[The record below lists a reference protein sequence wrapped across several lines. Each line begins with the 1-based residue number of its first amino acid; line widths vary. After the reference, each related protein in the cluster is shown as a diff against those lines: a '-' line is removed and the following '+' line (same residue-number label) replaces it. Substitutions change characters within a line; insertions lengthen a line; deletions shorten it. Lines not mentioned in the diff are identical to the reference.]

1 MLFSF
6 VIAIQSTAELFD
18 AIPEYA
24 ETIDKKMPNFEI
36 VHGTFKSNEDFSYE
50 LSKKI
55 FVSYRSG
62 DDDTKSSEIISET
75 NRKYDT
81 YLVIK
86 EKSIDV
92 YIKDASNNVSKFGQ
106 LIFSEFNDITKSTFI
121 SYWKEFAE
129 SYLTRLGILTIFT
142 VMIFIVYGIYRVWTL
157 IFYCFSVFFIN
168 VIFMNKFKHRDYLKI
183 AIYVSTLPI
192 LLEMIAFI
200 ISQNLPEAANFINMI
215 IALIYTYYALKAIKL
230 DSILLTAVGD
240 TPEEKIRNAITQAQ
254 EELQRQLDELE
265 AKEEERRREKEENA
279 SEIAEKETKEEKSED
294 EKDNKN

>member
-6 VIAIQSTAELFD
+6 VIAIQSTSELFD

-168 VIFMNKFKHRDYLKI
+168 VVFMNKFKRGDYLKI
-183 AIYVSTLPI
+183 AIYVSTLPV

-200 ISQNLPEAANFINMI
+200 ISKDLPEAANFINII

-230 DSILLTAVGD
+230 DSILLTAIGD

-265 AKEEERRREKEENA
+265 AKEKKAAEEEQQEKDEE
-279 SEIAEKETKEEKSED
+279 ETKEQDND
-294 EKDNKN
+294 ENKDKK

>member
-168 VIFMNKFKHRDYLKI
+168 VTLEEYDDLSVNDR
-183 AIYVSTLPI
+183 VSI